1 MESKETK
8 FSVDD
13 VSPRLELFPK
23 EKPKLGRYC
32 SITTP
37 FCNFGTVP
45 FLTGLYN
52 AYTHHCPLKFS
63 PDDFWLLIIQDF
75 SYYVNA
81 HAKKLRKQLVTFEGR
96 KEIKAYIPKFTKE
109 ELTKS
114 DYKDATS
121 LVISKIPNFLQNKTI
136 LDTMTQQ
143 FSTSTTDIL
152 HVKQITA
159 MNTLKSYFYYRYI
172 EYGCGIPY
180 ITLTGTVED
189 YEKIIKGIDEL
200 MTINPR
206 LKKIKSIMEKVLDT
220 KRGNIDE
227 KFCQNMIK
235 KNVNKEYITASASV
249 IGKIKRDF
257 ISGWIMD
264 FINYNSEGKKIHKK
278 YYKKGYNVKYI
289 PNLQSQVYIGRFYL
303 SNGSLCRV
311 SWDEPRSDD
320 YGDEYG
326 YRMVY

>member
-1 MESKETK
+1 MKAYIGMEDWADEGNV
-8 FSVDD
+8 FCYSVYEDKG
-13 VSPRLELFPK
+13 LELLHELFKVLRSLELLPK
-23 EKPKLGRYC
+23 EKPKLGQYC

-143 FSTSTTDIL
+143 FSKSTTDIL

-159 MNTLKSYFYYRYI
+159 MNTLKSYFYY
-172 EYGCGIPY
+172 
-180 ITLTGTVED
+180 
-189 YEKIIKGIDEL
+189 
-200 MTINPR
+200 
-206 LKKIKSIMEKVLDT
+206 
-220 KRGNIDE
+220 
-227 KFCQNMIK
+227 
-235 KNVNKEYITASASV
+235 
-249 IGKIKRDF
+249 
-257 ISGWIMD
+257 
-264 FINYNSEGKKIHKK
+264 
-278 YYKKGYNVKYI
+278 
-289 PNLQSQVYIGRFYL
+289 
-303 SNGSLCRV
+303 
-311 SWDEPRSDD
+311 
-320 YGDEYG
+320 
-326 YRMVY
+326 